1 MVAAS
6 GCTTLLPETSDEN
19 GTGGQMSA
27 TVTYRSYLGLPDLL
41 ACQRPLTDAHD
52 ELLFISIH
60 QASEIWLKLTLHEL
74 RAARTHVIADDLSPA
89 FKMMA
94 RVARIQAQLIQSWE
108 VLATMTPAD
117 YTVMRGKLG
126 TSSGFQSDQYRE
138 IEFMLGNKNA
148 SMVDLHAAEPEVHD
162 RLAAELN
169 TPSLYDE
176 ALRLLA
182 RRGFD
187 IPADRLER
195 DFTLPYQPSPDV
207 ERAWAAVYANP
218 KEYWDLY
225 ELAEKLV
232 DVEYHVQLWRF
243 GHLKTV
249 ERVIGF
255 KTGTG
260 GTAGVQYLAKVLE
273 TVFFPELLSVR
284 TRL

>member
-1 MVAAS
+1 MNAS
-6 GCTTLLPETSDEN
+6 
-19 GTGGQMSA
+19 
-27 TVTYRSYLGLPDLL
+27 VTYRSYLGLPELL
-41 ACQRPLTDAHD
+41 ACQRPLTAAHD

-60 QASEIWLKLTLHEL
+60 QTSEIWLKLALHEL
-74 RAARTHVIADDLSPA
+74 RAARAHIVADDLSPA

-94 RVARIQAQLIQSWE
+94 RVARIQAQMIQSWE

-117 YTVMRGKLG
+117 YTMMRGKLG

-148 SMVDLHAAEPEVHD
+148 SMVELHVAEPDVHA
-162 RLAAELN
+162 RLAAELRA
-169 TPSLYDE
+169 PSLYDE
-176 ALRLLA
+176 TLRLLA

-187 IPADRLER
+187 IPADQLDR
-195 DFTLPYQPSPDV
+195 DFTLPYVSSAEV
-207 ERAWAAVYANP
+207 ERAWTTVYANP
-218 KEYWDLY
+218 TKYWDLY

-232 DVEYHVQLWRF
+232 DIEYHVQLWRF

-260 GTAGVQYLAKVLE
+260 GTAGVHYLAKILDS
-273 TVFFPELLSVR
+273 VFFPELLSVR

>member
-1 MVAAS
+1 MRD
-6 GCTTLLPETSDEN
+6 TI
-19 GTGGQMSA
+19 
-27 TVTYRSYLGLPDLL
+27 TYRSYLRLPELL
-41 ACQRPLTDAHD
+41 ACQQPLSDAHD

-60 QASEIWLKLTLHEL
+60 QASEIWLKLALHEL
-74 RAARTHVIADDLSPA
+74 HAARTLVAADDLRPA
-89 FKMMA
+89 FKMMT
-94 RVARIQAQLIQSWE
+94 RVARIQEQMIRSWE

-117 YTVMRGKLG
+117 YTRMRGKLG

-138 IEFMLGNKNA
+138 IEFMLGNKDA
-148 SMVDLHAAEPEVHD
+148 AMVDIHAGDPETQGRLRM
-162 RLAAELN
+162 RLAQ
-169 TPSLYDE
+169 PSLYDE

-187 IPADRLER
+187 IPAAVTER
-195 DFTLPYQPSPDV
+195 DFTQPYVASPEV
-207 ERAWAAVYANP
+207 ERAWAVVYADT
-218 KEYWDLY
+218 ETYWDLY

-232 DVEYHVQLWRF
+232 DIEYHVQLWRF

-273 TVFFPELLSVR
+273 KAFFPELLSVR

>member
-1 MVAAS
+1 
-6 GCTTLLPETSDEN
+6 
-19 GTGGQMSA
+19 MSK
-27 TVTYRSYLGLPDLL
+27 TITYRSYLGLPELL
-41 ACQRPLTDAHD
+41 ACQRPLTEAHD

-60 QASEIWLKLTLHEL
+60 QASEIWLKLALHEL
-74 RAARTHVIADDLSPA
+74 RAARRQIVSDDLAPA

-94 RVARIQAQLIQSWE
+94 RVSRIQAQMIQSWE

-117 YTVMRGKLG
+117 YTVMRGRLG

-148 SMVDLHAAEPEVHD
+148 AMADLHLDEPDVHE
-162 RLAAELN
+162 RLSQELK

-182 RRGFD
+182 RRGFAM
-187 IPADRLER
+187 PADRLER
-195 DFTLPYQPSPDV
+195 DFTLPYVASPEV
-207 ERAWAAVYANP
+207 EAAWVAVYAEP
-218 KEYWDLY
+218 DKYWDLY

-232 DVEYHVQLWRF
+232 DIEYHVQLWRF

-273 TVFFPELLSVR
+273 TTFFPELLSVR